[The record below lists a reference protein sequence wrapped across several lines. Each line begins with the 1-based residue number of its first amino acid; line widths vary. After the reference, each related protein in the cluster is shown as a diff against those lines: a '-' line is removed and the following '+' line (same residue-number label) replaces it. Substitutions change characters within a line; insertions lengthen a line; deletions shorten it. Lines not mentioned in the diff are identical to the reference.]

1 MEDLVGGVRAHVH
14 APLIIRRAAE
24 LQIHLQIAH
33 MVFSGQPM
41 HGLALVALIPYFSH
55 PRTYIFGKEGI
66 PRDLILSCIKLRCC
80 IAAELP

>member
-14 APLIIRRAAE
+14 APLVIRRAAE

-55 PRTYIFGKEGI
+55 PRTYIFEKEGI